1 MQANFG
7 ISLLL
12 LTLVS
17 IHTTFQLSI
26 PSDAIKSENLIPKIS
41 MQDLQSIVKK
51 SLDGV
56 DFSSFENLK
65 DAGGNFGVLEI
76 SRLGN
81 QYENALKVLQNNAAS
96 CINNSSDSRI
106 PPGIALPDGSYRKT
120 YATTNKTYLDC
131 LDMDL
136 LSQTFDEIES
146 AIMEVI
152 MIFGEHYF
160 DELELQCSQIAY
172 QVDGTRKSIANAIEK
187 EHIHVYSKKEQS
199 NDLSSDTDSI
209 QSMVPFHTDNG
220 LFLIITPF
228 QEHGMNVKLSDGSIV
243 STNNL
248 GSDSALVLI
257 GRGLTDWLLSPNIAS
272 SRHIFAVPHS
282 VPTLTGT
289 GIESRTVYAR
299 MKIPQRSATSAMA
312 GCHDFDGTE
321 KIFEDFFLDR

>member
-1 MQANFG
+1 MNFLERYR
-7 ISLLL
+7 ILA
-12 LTLVS
+12 LVVVN

-26 PSDAIKSENLIPKIS
+26 PADAIKSENFIPKIS
-41 MQDLQSIVKK
+41 IQKLQSIVEQ
-51 SLDGV
+51 SLDDV
-56 DFSSFENLK
+56 DFSNFENLK
-65 DAGGNFGVLEI
+65 DAGGNLGVLEI
-76 SRLGN
+76 SQLGN
-81 QYENALKVLQNNAAS
+81 QYENALKILQNNATS

-106 PPGIALPDGSYRKT
+106 PPGIALPDGSTRKT

-131 LDMDL
+131 LDMDK

-160 DELELQCSQIAY
+160 DELDLQCSQIAY
-172 QVDGTRKSIANAIEK
+172 QVDGTRKTIANALGK
-187 EHIHVYSKKEQS
+187 EHIHVYTKKEQI

-228 QEHGMNVKLSDGSIV
+228 QGHGMNVKLSDGNIV
-243 STNNL
+243 STSKV
-248 GSDSALVLI
+248 GSDSALVLM

-282 VPTLTGT
+282 VPTLKATEL
-289 GIESRTVYAR
+289 ESRTVYAR
-299 MKIPQRSATSAMA
+299 MKVPQPSATSAMA
-312 GCHDFDGTE
+312 ECQDFNVNDKT
-321 KIFEDFFLDR
+321 FEDFFLDR